1 MRSSPSGASQ
11 DSRLLRPHHRRGAV
25 SRCNHGVRPKRDAVQ
40 SWRYR
45 RQGEPLDDGYW
56 WNCVSL
62 IFIFALEKVLTLGC
76 GKTTLDSCCVHISSY
91 TNLDA
96 SGAYIRSIDDCFSGY
111 KELETCATPLGQV
124 CPNYWAVSCNPVL
137 HVLDLQSLPDFASS
151 PPSLRTGSVCGFSG
165 ASRGDLID
173 LWIKPRTV
181 SSEYFVE
188 EAIKNC

>member
-25 SRCNHGVRPKRDAVQ
+25 SRCNHGVRPKRNAVQ
-40 SWRYR
+40 SRRYR

-124 CPNYWAVSCNPVL
+124 CPNYWAFSCSLVL
-137 HVLDLQSLPDFASS
+137 HVLALLFLNLFQILPRLHLLWGRD
-151 PPSLRTGSVCGFSG
+151 PYVGSVERAEVIS
-165 ASRGDLID
+165 
-173 LWIKPRTV
+173 
-181 SSEYFVE
+181 
-188 EAIKNC
+188 